1 MLFFP
6 AEFFP
11 TNRVRLTVLFGREL
25 LGRGHAIDFVMQ
37 AQTDMVKP
45 GRHEWCGTSVWVGP
59 TDCRGGFR
67 GRLHKHL
74 LGFWHDLRW
83 LFRARASDY
92 DCILVSD
99 KYLLACIAAVI
110 ARVRGLKFFFWLTFS
125 FHNSYVL
132 LGREGLAR
140 YPLLSRARGH
150 VASFFLRHWIIP
162 LSHHVFVQ
170 SPRMA
175 EEFCKYGADPRRLT
189 AILTGV
195 DAAEIAP
202 ASCEPRARQVP
213 LTIVYLGT
221 LGRERRLGILVD
233 MLSELNRQGLS
244 VRLLLVGDGET
255 AEDRVAI
262 ERRAKS
268 LGVLD
273 QIEITG
279 FLPRPQAMERASAAD
294 IGVSPIQPSPIFDGA
309 SPTKLVEYLALG
321 LPVIAN
327 AHPDQ
332 SQVLRDSRA
341 GVCVPWASRHFAR
354 AVRWLARQNDEQF
367 AAFGQRGQA
376 WVREHRSYSCIAD
389 EFQSACLHAIA
400 NGRDAP

>member
-6 AEFFP
+6 AESFP
-11 TNRVRLTVLFGREL
+11 TNRVRLTALFGREMF
-25 LGRGHAIDFVMQ
+25 GRGHAIDLVMQ
-37 AQTDMVKP
+37 AGTDAVRP
-45 GRHEWCGTSVWVGP
+45 GRHDWFGRSVWVGP
-59 TDCRGGFR
+59 TDCRGGFLN
-67 GRLHKHL
+67 RLHKHA
-74 LGFWHDLRW
+74 LGFSHDLRL

-99 KYLLACIAAVI
+99 KYLLACIASVI

-125 FHNSYVL
+125 FHNSYIL

-175 EEFCKYGADPRRLT
+175 EDFCDYGANPTRLT
-189 AILTGV
+189 PILTGV
-195 DAAEIAP
+195 DTAEAAPVGREAG
-202 ASCEPRARQVP
+202 RRRVP
-213 LTIVYLGT
+213 LTIAYLGT
-221 LGRERRLGILVD
+221 LGRERRIEILVD
-233 MLSELNRQGLS
+233 MVAELKRQGLS

-255 AEDRVAI
+255 AADRAAI
-262 ERRAKS
+262 ELRAQA
-268 LGVLD
+268 LGVLN

-279 FLPRPQAMERASAAD
+279 LLPRLQAMERASTAD
-294 IGVSPIQPSPIFDGA
+294 IGISPIPPSPIFDGA

-327 AHPDQ
+327 SHPDQ
-332 SQVLRDSRA
+332 SQVLRDSGS
-341 GVCVPWASRHFAR
+341 GVCVPWGPRYFAR
-354 AVRWLARQNDEQF
+354 AVRWMARLSDEQF
-367 AAFGQRGQA
+367 ATFGQRGRT
-376 WVREHRSYSCIAD
+376 WVREHRSYTKIAD
-389 EFQSACLHAIA
+389 EFERACVRAIEK
-400 NGRDAP
+400 GTRVL